1 MVRKIKAEI
10 NKVYFINKY
19 SLIHILE
26 GTGQIQVDFKNY
38 DDWANKAIFLEKGQY
53 IKFLSDDFILRI
65 IEFPDDALFYSKD
78 VRILFKHLI
87 SLGYINYDEC
97 SDCKL
102 FLDNSVFNSNIKS
115 LIDISTRQ
123 WYWQNPFN
131 AEKDEYSIIFDI
143 KDVIDSEFKNHLS
156 TDKIIDL
163 LENTPF
169 NPQRL
174 VKNKLG
180 VTIKK
185 MILDKRLLESQK
197 AIAFTG
203 KNIQEVA
210 FANGYED
217 PAYFNRFFKNKLGI
231 TPLEFR
237 EGFELPE
244 RETFVQDI
252 IDLIQRY
259 HKEEHKLQFYAD
271 KMHLSVKTLS
281 KKVRTQ
287 LQTSLGQLIRS
298 QIILSAKSML
308 DKSESVKEVAYDLGF
323 EEANHFSSFFSKYTG
338 ETPSAFRN

>member
-1 MVRKIKAEI
+1 M
-10 NKVYFINKY
+10 
-19 SLIHILE
+19 
-26 GTGQIQVDFKNY
+26 
-38 DDWANKAIFLEKGQY
+38 
-53 IKFLSDDFILRI
+53 
-65 IEFPDDALFYSKD
+65 
-78 VRILFKHLI
+78 FKHLI
-87 SLGYINYDEC
+87 SLGYINYNEC
-97 SDCKL
+97 SDCKI
-102 FLDNSVFNSNIKS
+102 FLDSSVFNSNIKS
-115 LIDISTRQ
+115 LIDISTKQ

-131 AEKDEYSIIFDI
+131 ADREEYSIIFDI
-143 KDVIDSEFKNHLS
+143 KDVIDAEFKNQLS
-156 TDKIIDL
+156 TDKLVNL

-174 VKNKLG
+174 VENKLG

-210 FANGYED
+210 YSNGYED
-217 PAYFNRFFKNKLGI
+217 PAYFNRFFKNKLGV

-237 EGFELPE
+237 EGFELPG

-252 IDLIQRY
+252 IELIQRY

-298 QIILSAKSML
+298 QIIISAKSML
-308 DKSESVKEVAYDLGF
+308 AESETIKEVAYDLGF

-338 ETPSAFRN
+338 KTPSAYRN